1 MRRISAMLGILIIV
15 GLVCILMW
23 RVYLHH
29 RQSGDQSDEPGVI
42 AAGRTSAPSV
52 ARPLLYL
59 PA

>member
-23 RVYLHH
+23 RVYQHH

-42 AAGRTSAPSV
+42 AALTSAPSV
-52 ARPLLYL
+52 A
-59 PA
+59 

>member
-29 RQSGDQSDEPGVI
+29 RQSGDDSDEPGVI
-42 AAGRTSAPSV
+42 AALASPPSV
-52 ARPLLYL
+52 ARPLL
-59 PA
+59 

>member
-1 MRRISAMLGILIIV
+1 MRRISAMLGILVIV

-42 AAGRTSAPSV
+42 AACTSAPSV
-52 ARPLLYL
+52 ARPLLSL
-59 PA
+59 RA